1 MPTFIALAKFTE
13 QGLRNIKGTVD
24 RADAARKAAE
34 AFGATIKDIYWVQG
48 QYDIVILL
56 EAKDDTS
63 ANAFSLATAAQ
74 GNVQFQTLR
83 AITRDE
89 MKQVLAKLP

>member
-13 QGLRNIKGTVD
+13 QGLRNVKGTVD
-24 RADAARKAAE
+24 RADASRKAAE
-34 AFGATIKDIYWVQG
+34 GMGVTIKDIYWAQG
-48 QYDIVILL
+48 EYDVIIIA

-63 ANAFSLATAAQ
+63 INAFSLATAAQ

>member
-1 MPTFIALAKFTE
+1 MSTFIALAKFTE

-24 RADAARKAAE
+24 RADAARRTAE
-34 AFGATIKDIYWVQG
+34 SLGVTVKEILWTQG
-48 QYDIVILL
+48 QYDLVIIT

>member
-1 MPTFIALAKFTE
+1 MATFIALANFTE

-24 RADAARKAAE
+24 RSDAARDAAKKM
-34 AFGATIKDIYWVQG
+34 GVTIKDLYWTQG
-48 QYDIVILL
+48 EYDLVITC
-56 EAKDDTS
+56 EAQDET
-63 ANAFSLATAAQ
+63 AINAFSLATAMQ
-74 GNVQFQTLR
+74 GNVRFETLR